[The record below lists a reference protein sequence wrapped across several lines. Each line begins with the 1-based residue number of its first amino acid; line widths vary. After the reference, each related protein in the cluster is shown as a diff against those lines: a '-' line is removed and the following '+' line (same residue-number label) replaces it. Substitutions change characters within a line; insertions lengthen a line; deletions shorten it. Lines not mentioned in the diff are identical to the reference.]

1 MISQTTIDAILDRA
15 DIVTVVREAVPDL
28 KQKGSTF
35 VCCCPF
41 HQEKTPSFIV
51 TPARQT
57 WHCFGACQEGGNV
70 IKFVMKHENYT
81 FPQAVKALAKRFGV
95 DCFEEEENDVERE
108 QRLHRE
114 SIWNLNE
121 RVAKYYVANL
131 FDPANGDALQY
142 AISRFGEEYVR
153 ESGMGYAKKHND
165 LFRWAG
171 EHGENFEL
179 LEEASLLGLNVEK
192 KEHYDFFRER
202 LVFPI
207 RDRSRHIVGF
217 TARDLTGSSDSK
229 YLNSRENVAYKK
241 KLCVFGIDEAIR
253 EAVKRDQFF
262 LVEGAPDVLKM
273 HSVGIYNVVA
283 PLGGAWT
290 KEQFAVLK
298 KSCSTLCFINDADP
312 PSQGEKFGAGLKY
325 VMKNGKQ
332 AITMGFK
339 VSVRELPLGE
349 GNKKQDP
356 GSFFSSAAQLNLL
369 PEEEFIGW
377 YARKIWDESDT
388 LHHKTDK
395 IKDIAEIASYYED
408 NTAVEILI
416 EELNKVR
423 KGKDGWRQRILGAK
437 WARQREENNRK
448 QQIDLHQ
455 YGFYEQNNYYI
466 GLSDKGEEEW
476 CNFTM
481 KPLYHITDRDRS
493 CRTFEIKNFKGLT
506 KTIELMPEDL
516 VSLSRFR
523 TRLESRGNFTW
534 EAGEGELMKLK
545 RYLYDNTETASLV
558 KQMGWN
564 PVGFYAF
571 GNGIWKDG
579 AFIKTNQY
587 GIVSIDKEDNEKQG
601 DQEHNNWY
609 IPAAVVTGDDA
620 DSSYERQRKF
630 VHRTLQNIR
639 FEDYMKKFVEVYGD
653 NGKVGLCY
661 WLASVFRD
669 IVTSYTRS
677 FPLLNLFGPKGSGKT
692 ELGAA
697 LMAFFVV
704 DNKAPNLKNS
714 TPIALN
720 DDVAYV
726 CNALVHFDEY
736 KNDLHPRMIEFLK
749 GLYDG
754 VGRTKM
760 GGSSFEDRKM
770 TAVKTGVIFSGQE
783 IPTVDIALF
792 HRCVFLSFQTSEFT
806 KEQRERFT
814 ALRSIQE
821 MGLTHLTLQVLEQR
835 KRVQAE
841 FAQRYNDV
849 ADQINKRTNGAP
861 LETRIV
867 ENWSKLL
874 AVFACIEERLP
885 FPFSYEEIF
894 EICVNLMTK
903 QNSMSGEGN
912 ELAHFW
918 RTLMFLRD
926 NGDLYEEGD
935 YRIKNFTTFK
945 SDLIQNREFTSPH
958 PILMLNVSRVFMLYK
973 EAARRSGDKI
983 IPDDALR
990 EYLKHMEY
998 FYGYM
1003 NSVRFTSFNNGYP
1016 VMQPDSSG
1024 TPKPVKRV
1032 LRAMTF
1038 DYEMLKQIYGISLE
1052 SSTSSL
1058 TKTDDELLEEEG
1070 IRKKKERMKPKE
1082 LPFEPEKP

>member
-1 MISQTTIDAILDRA
+1 MISQQTIDEILDRA

-28 KQKGSTF
+28 KQKGSTL

-41 HQEKTPSFIV
+41 HQEKTPSFHV
-51 TPARQT
+51 SPARQT

-70 IKFVMKHENYT
+70 IKFVMKNDGLT
-81 FPQAVKALAKRFGV
+81 FPQAVKSLAKRFGI
-95 DCFEEEENDVERE
+95 DFFEEEETDVERE

-121 RVAKYYVANL
+121 RVANYYINNL
-131 FDPANGDALQY
+131 YDPANGEALQY
-142 AISRFGEEYVR
+142 AINRFGEQYVR

-165 LFRWAG
+165 LFRWAS

-179 LEEASLLGLNVEK
+179 LEEASLLGMNYEK
-192 KEHYDFFRER
+192 KEYYDFFRER

-217 TARDLTGSSDSK
+217 TARDLTGNSDSK
-229 YLNSRENVAYKK
+229 YLNSRESVAYKK

-253 EAVKRDQFF
+253 EAVKKDQFF

-273 HSVGIYNVVA
+273 HSIGIYNVVA

-290 KEQFAVLK
+290 KEQLVLLK
-298 KSCSTLCFINDADP
+298 KSASAICFINDADP
-312 PSQGEKFGAGLKY
+312 PAHGEEFGAGLKY
-325 VMKNGKQ
+325 VIKNAKL

-339 VSVRELPLGE
+339 VSIRELPVGE

-356 GSFFSSAAQLNLL
+356 DSFFSSVAQLDLL
-369 PEEEFIGW
+369 PEEEFCGW
-377 YARKIWDESDT
+377 YARKIWNDKDNV
-388 LHHKTDK
+388 HQKADK
-395 IKDIAEIASYYED
+395 ITEISDLASYCD
-408 NTAVEILI
+408 DTTRQEILL
-416 EELNKVR
+416 EELHKIR
-423 KGKDGWRQRILGAK
+423 KGKDFWRQRILGAK
-437 WARQREENNRK
+437 WARLREESKRR
-448 QQIDLHQ
+448 QEIDLHQ
-455 YGFYEQNNYYI
+455 YGFYEENNCYI
-466 GLSDKGEEEW
+466 GLTDKGESQW

-493 CRTFEIKNFKGLT
+493 CRTFEIKNARGLT

-523 TRLESRGNFTW
+523 QKLECRGNFTW

-579 AFIKTNQY
+579 TFMKTNQY
-587 GIVSIDKEDNEKQG
+587 GIVAIPNEG
-601 DQEHNNWY
+601 DENKGGQENNNWY
-609 IPAAVVTGDDA
+609 IPAAVLSSDDGETA
-620 DSSYERQRKF
+620 YERQRKF
-630 VHRTLQNIR
+630 VHRTYQNIR
-639 FEDYMKKFVEVYGD
+639 FEEYMNKFVEVYGD

-661 WLASVFRD
+661 WLAALFRD

-726 CNALVHFDEY
+726 CDALVHFDEY

-770 TAVKTGVIFSGQE
+770 TAVKTGIIFSGQE
-783 IPTVDIALF
+783 IPTADIALF

-806 KEQRERFT
+806 KEQRERFN

-821 MGLTHLTLQVLEQR
+821 TGLTHLTLQVLELR
-835 KRVQAE
+835 KRVQGE
-841 FAQRYNDV
+841 FIQRYNEV

-874 AVFACIEERLP
+874 AIFACVEERLP
-885 FPFSYEEIF
+885 FPFTYEEIF
-894 EICVNLMTK
+894 NTSLKLMVK

-918 RTLMFLRD
+918 RMLMFLSD
-926 NGDLYEEGD
+926 NGNLNEEGD
-935 YRIKNFTTFK
+935 YRIKHFTTFK
-945 SDLIQNREFTSPH
+945 SDIIKDREFATPR
-958 PILMLNVSRVFMLYK
+958 PILLLNVSRVFNLYK
-973 EAARRSGDKI
+973 EAARRTGDKI

-990 EYLKHMEY
+990 EYLKHTEY
-998 FYGYM
+998 FLGYL
-1003 NSVRFTSFNNGYP
+1003 NSVRFKSFTNGYP
-1016 VMQPDSSG
+1016 TMKEEGPGVM
-1024 TPKPVKRV
+1024 KPVTRV
-1032 LRAMTF
+1032 LRAMAF
-1038 DYEMLKQIYGISLE
+1038 DYEIVKEKYSISLD
-1052 SSTSSL
+1052 SSTSLL
-1058 TKTDDELLEEEG
+1058 TKTDEDLLDEEAKR
-1070 IRKKKERMKPKE
+1070 RKEERMKPKE
-1082 LPFEPEKP
+1082 LPFDENEP

>member
-1 MISQTTIDAILDRA
+1 MISQQTIDAVLDRA
-15 DIVTVVREAVPDL
+15 DIVTIVSEAVPDL
-28 KQKGSTF
+28 KRKGSTY

-41 HQEKTPSFIV
+41 HQEKTPSFHV
-51 TPARQT
+51 SPARQT

-81 FPQAVKALAKRFGV
+81 FPQAVKSLAKRFGI
-95 DCFEEEENDVERE
+95 DCFEEEESDAERE

-121 RVAKYYVANL
+121 RVANHFVQNL
-131 FDPANGDALQY
+131 YDPANGNALQY
-142 AISRFGEEYVR
+142 AINRFGEQYVR
-153 ESGMGYAKKHND
+153 ESGMGYAAKEND
-165 LFRWAG
+165 LFSWAG

-179 LEEASLLGLNVEK
+179 LEEASLLGVNSEK
-192 KEHYDFFRER
+192 NEYYDFFRDR
-202 LVFPI
+202 IVFPI
-207 RDRSRHIVGF
+207 RDRSKHIVGF
-217 TARDLTGSSDSK
+217 TARDLSGSSNSK
-229 YLNSRENVAYKK
+229 YLNSKESTAYKK
-241 KLCVFGIDEAIR
+241 KYCVFGIDEAIR
-253 EAVKRDQFF
+253 EAVKKDQFF

-290 KEQFAVLK
+290 KEQFALLK
-298 KSCSTLCFINDADP
+298 KSCNSLCFINDADP
-312 PSQGEKFGAGLKY
+312 PAEGEAFGAGLKY
-325 VMKNGKQ
+325 VIKNGKQ
-332 AITMGFK
+332 AITMGFR

-356 GSFFSSAAQLNLL
+356 GSFFTAASQLDLL
-369 PEEEFIGW
+369 PEEEFCGW
-377 YARKIWDESDT
+377 YARKIWSEKDNV
-388 LHHKTDK
+388 HQKTDK
-395 IKDIAEIASYYED
+395 VKEIAEVASYIED
-408 NTAVEILI
+408 NTTIDILLD
-416 EELNKVR
+416 ELNKIR
-423 KGKDGWRQRILGAK
+423 KGKDTWRQRIMSAK
-437 WARQREENNRK
+437 WARQREESNRK
-448 QQIDLHQ
+448 QEVDLHQ
-455 YGFYEQNNYYI
+455 YGFYEVNNCYV
-466 GLSDKGEEEW
+466 GLSDKGEETW

-481 KPLYHITDRDRS
+481 KPLYHIMDNDKSR
-493 CRTFEIKNFKGLT
+493 RTYEIKNFRGTT

-523 TRLESRGNFTW
+523 QRLESRGNFTW
-534 EAGEGELMKLK
+534 EVGEGELIKLK

-579 AFIKTNQY
+579 SFLKTNQY
-587 GIVSIDKEDNEKQG
+587 GIVSIAKDDEEKKG
-601 DQEHNNWY
+601 DQEHYNWY
-609 IPAAVVTGDDA
+609 IPAAVVSNDEG

-639 FEDYMKKFVEVYGD
+639 FEDYMKQFIDVYGD

-661 WLASVFRD
+661 WLASLFRD

-726 CNALVHFDEY
+726 CDALVHFDEY

-783 IPTVDIALF
+783 IPTADIALF

-806 KEQRERFT
+806 KEQRQRF
-814 ALRSIQE
+814 AKLRAIQE
-821 MGLTHLTLQVLEQR
+821 MGLTHLTLQVLELR
-835 KRVQAE
+835 KRVQGSFLAKYSEVAE
-841 FAQRYNDV
+841 E
-849 ADQINKRTNGAP
+849 INKRTNGAP

-874 AVFACIEERLP
+874 AIFSCVEERLK
-885 FPFSYEEIF
+885 FPFTYDEIF
-894 EICVNLMTK
+894 DISLKLMVK

-918 RTLMFLRD
+918 RMLMFLRD
-926 NGDLYEEGD
+926 NGNLYEEGD
-935 YRIKNFTTFK
+935 YRIKNFVTFK
-945 SDLIQNREFTSPH
+945 SDIINNREFSSPR
-958 PILMLNVSRVFMLYK
+958 PILLLNVSRVFTLYK

-990 EYLKHMEY
+990 EYLKHTEY
-998 FYGYM
+998 YYGYL
-1003 NSVRFTSFNNGYP
+1003 NCVRFKSFANGYQE
-1016 VMQPDSSG
+1016 MKEDG
-1024 TPKPVKRV
+1024 IGGMKPVTRV
-1032 LRAMTF
+1032 LRAMAF
-1038 DYEMLKQIYGISLE
+1038 DYTILKEKYNISLE
-1052 SSTSSL
+1052 SSTSTL
-1058 TKTDDELLEEEG
+1058 NKTDDELLEEEAR
-1070 IRKKKERMKPKE
+1070 RKKEERMKPKE
-1082 LPFEPEKP
+1082 FPFEENE

>member
-1 MISQTTIDAILDRA
+1 MISQETIDAILDRA
-15 DIVTVVREAVPDL
+15 DIVTVIREAVPDL
-28 KQKGSTF
+28 VRKGSTY

-41 HQEKTPSFIV
+41 HQEKTPSFHV
-51 TPARQT
+51 SPARQT

-70 IKFVMKHENYT
+70 IKFVMKHDNYT
-81 FPQAVKALAKRFGV
+81 FPQAVKSLAKRFGV
-95 DCFEEEENDVERE
+95 DFFEAEETDVERE

-114 SIWNLNE
+114 SIYNLNE
-121 RVAKYYVANL
+121 RVANYFVKNL
-131 FDPANGDALQY
+131 FDPANGKALQY
-142 AISRFGEEYVR
+142 AYSRFGEQYVR

-165 LFRWAG
+165 LFTWASK
-171 EHGENFEL
+171 HGENFDL
-179 LEEASLLGLNVEK
+179 LEEASLLGVNSESN
-192 KEHYDFFRER
+192 EYYDFFRDR

-207 RDRSRHIVGF
+207 RDRSKHIVGF
-217 TARDLTGSSDSK
+217 TARDLTGSSESK
-229 YLNSRENVAYKK
+229 YLNSKESIVYKK
-241 KLCVFGIDEAIR
+241 KHCIFGIDEAIR
-253 EAVKRDQFF
+253 EGVKKGQFF

-273 HSVGIYNVVA
+273 HSVGICNVVA

-290 KEQFAVLK
+290 KEQLTTLK
-298 KSCSTLCFINDADP
+298 KSCNMLCFINDADP
-312 PSQGEKFGAGLKY
+312 PSEGERFGAGIKY
-325 VMKNGKQ
+325 VIKNGKQ
-332 AITMGFK
+332 AIAMGFK
-339 VSVRELPLGE
+339 VSVRELPLAE
-349 GNKKQDP
+349 GNRKQDP
-356 GSFFSSAAQLNLL
+356 GSFFTAASQLDLL
-369 PEEEFIGW
+369 PEEEFCGW
-377 YARKIWDESDT
+377 YARKTWNDKDNVYQ
-388 LHHKTDK
+388 KTDWMS
-395 IKDIAEIASYYED
+395 DVAEVASYFENATTLD
-408 NTAVEILI
+408 ILI
-416 EELNKVR
+416 EELNKIR
-423 KGKDGWRQRILGAK
+423 KGKDVWRQRIMGAK
-437 WARQREENNRK
+437 RERQREETNRK
-448 QQIDLHQ
+448 QQIDLLQ
-455 YGFYEQNNYYI
+455 YGFYEENNCYI
-466 GLSDKGEEEW
+466 GMSDKGEDNW

-481 KPLYHITDRDRS
+481 KPLYHIIDSDKSR
-493 CRTFEIKNFKGLT
+493 RTYEIKNFRGT
-506 KTIELMPEDL
+506 TRVIELMPEDL

-523 TRLESRGNFTW
+523 QRIESRGNFTW
-534 EAGEGELMKLK
+534 EAGEGELIKLK

-579 AFIKTNQY
+579 AFLKTNQY
-587 GIVSIDKEDNEKQG
+587 GIVSIAKDDEEKKG
-601 DQEHNNWY
+601 DQEHYNWY
-609 IPAAVVTGDDA
+609 IPAAVVTHDEGDT
-620 DSSYERQRKF
+620 SYERQKKF
-630 VHRTLQNIR
+630 VHRTLQTIP
-639 FEDYMKKFVEVYGD
+639 FDHYMKQFIEVYGD

-661 WLASVFRD
+661 WLASLFRD

-783 IPTVDIALF
+783 IPTADIALF

-806 KEQRERFT
+806 KEQRQRF
-814 ALRSIQE
+814 AELRSIQE

-835 KRVQAE
+835 KRVQGE
-841 FAQRYNDV
+841 FINRYNDV
-849 ADQINKRTNGAP
+849 TEQINKYTDGAP

-874 AVFACIEERLP
+874 AIFACVEERLK
-885 FPFSYEEIF
+885 FPFSYDEVF
-894 EICVNLMTK
+894 EISMKLMVK

-918 RTLMFLRD
+918 RMLMFLRD
-926 NGDLYEEGD
+926 NGNLYEDGD
-935 YRIKNFTTFK
+935 YRIKEVRTFR
-945 SDLIQNREFTSPH
+945 SDIIKDREYSTPH
-958 PILMLNVSRVFMLYK
+958 PILYLNVSRVFMLYK

-990 EYLKHMEY
+990 EYLKHTEY
-998 FYGYM
+998 FMGHL
-1003 NSVRFTSFNNGYP
+1003 NSVRFKSFANGYLETR
-1016 VMQPDSSG
+1016 DDG
-1024 TPKPVKRV
+1024 TGKMKPVERV

-1038 DYEMLKQIYGISLE
+1038 DYAILKEKYGISLE
-1052 SSTSSL
+1052 TTTSSL
-1058 TKTDDELLEEEG
+1058 IKTDDELMEEEG
-1070 IRKKKERMKPKE
+1070 KRRREERMKPKE
-1082 LPFEPEKP
+1082 FPFEQNE